1 MAYLRHL
8 NSTATLLYNITVYNS
23 NITLLYN
30 ITVEYNIEHKPEYH
44 DLQNREIKLK
54 HLRGCISFLD
64 DTETIA
70 NVQNSQLETV
80 EFS

>member
-1 MAYLRHL
+1 MNMILSIWLILGTWIVLQH
-8 NSTATLLYNITVYNS
+8 
-23 NITLLYN
+23 
-30 ITVEYNIEHKPEYH
+30 EYNIEHKPEYH
-44 DLQNREIKLK
+44 DLQNREIKLE

-80 EFS
+80 EFSY